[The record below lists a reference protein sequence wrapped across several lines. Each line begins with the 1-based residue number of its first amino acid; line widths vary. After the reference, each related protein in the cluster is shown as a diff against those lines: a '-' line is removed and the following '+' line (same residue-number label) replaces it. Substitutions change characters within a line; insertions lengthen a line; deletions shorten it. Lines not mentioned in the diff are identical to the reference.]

1 MDEREI
7 QSAPSSLKAK
17 VWRHFG
23 FYRMPGSTALDM
35 THTVCKLCKTKTKYF
50 GSTTNARAH
59 ITRHHPELS
68 DTEQSQPPAAD
79 QRTLQCFTKL
89 PANSERAKKITRS
102 IACFIAKDLR
112 PYSVNKC
119 EKDTLMSPFVI
130 LYSKADESRS

>member
-68 DTEQSQPPAAD
+68 DTEQSQGTFRQNASLC
-79 QRTLQCFTKL
+79 Q
-89 PANSERAKKITRS
+89 
-102 IACFIAKDLR
+102 
-112 PYSVNKC
+112 
-119 EKDTLMSPFVI
+119 
-130 LYSKADESRS
+130 